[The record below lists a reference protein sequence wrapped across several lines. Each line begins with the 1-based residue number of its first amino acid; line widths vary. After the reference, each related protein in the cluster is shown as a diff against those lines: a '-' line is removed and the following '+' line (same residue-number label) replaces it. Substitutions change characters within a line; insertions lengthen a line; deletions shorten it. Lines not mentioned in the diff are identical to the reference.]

1 MLLSANF
8 WPWWLGALAL
18 ALVGFGYF
26 VALGIP
32 CGVSGVFG
40 RVLNWRS
47 QAAAREV
54 EIKMSAN
61 PGAMQQQMMAEAL
74 AALKDLPEAERAE
87 VEAELRA
94 QQAEACAPA
103 GAAAARVR
111 PHPAAHLL
119 FLLSIVAGGFLAAA
133 LSGTWSLSSG
143 MGETYA
149 AFFGHGATAW
159 LVMFAGGICVGVGT
173 MMAGGCTMG
182 HGISGNANLQLG
194 SFVSTAAFFGT
205 AVLVSVLLQVML

>member
-26 VALGIP
+26 FALGIP

-54 EIKMSAN
+54 ELKMSAN
-61 PGAMQQQMMAEAL
+61 PGAMQEQMMAEAL
-74 AALKDLPEAERAE
+74 AALQDLPEAERAE

-94 QQAEACAPA
+94 QQPDACAPG
-103 GAAAARVR
+103 GASATRVR

-119 FLLSIVAGGFLAAA
+119 FLLSLMAGGFLAAA
-133 LSGTWSLSSG
+133 LSGTWGVTGG

-149 AFFGHGATAW
+149 AFFGRGASAW

-182 HGISGNANLQLG
+182 HGITGNSNLQLG
-194 SFVSTAAFFGT
+194 SFLSTAAFFGT
-205 AVLVSVLLQVML
+205 AVVVSFLLQVVL